1 MPAFVDKILRAGEG
15 RILRDLS
22 KVVALVNAQEARFVA
37 MSDSDLRSQTAI
49 FQDRYAEE
57 NLSMTCSLKHLQ

>member
-15 RILRDLS
+15 RILRDLG

-37 MSDSDLRSQTAI
+37 MSDSDLRSQTGI
-49 FQDRYAEE
+49 YQER
-57 NLSMTCSLKHLQ
+57 